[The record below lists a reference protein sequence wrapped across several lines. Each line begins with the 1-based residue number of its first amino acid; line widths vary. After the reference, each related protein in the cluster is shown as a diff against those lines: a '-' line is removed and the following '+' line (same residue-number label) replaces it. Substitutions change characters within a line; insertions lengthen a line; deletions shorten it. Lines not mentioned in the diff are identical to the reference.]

1 MQSYGID
8 GIVWASTTIKQGG
21 ITRYYKQYKI

>member
-1 MQSYGID
+1 MQSYGTD

-21 ITRYYKQYKI
+21 ITRYYKHYKI